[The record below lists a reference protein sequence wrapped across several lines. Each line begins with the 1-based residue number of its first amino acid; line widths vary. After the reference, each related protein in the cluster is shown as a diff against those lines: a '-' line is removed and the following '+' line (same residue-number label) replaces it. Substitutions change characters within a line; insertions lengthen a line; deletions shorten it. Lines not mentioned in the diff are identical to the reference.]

1 MTVRLSASAEGIG
14 AGLDHIEQILTKYGL
29 KRKDIVKKCWLRRKA

>member
-1 MTVRLSASAEGIG
+1 MTVRLSAGAEGIG

-29 KRKDIVKKCWLRRKA
+29 KRKDIVKKCWLRRKS